1 MYFSQM
7 LDFNY
12 TNIIVIFLILINI
25 LFTTSTIFY

>member
-1 MYFSQM
+1 M

-25 LFTTSTIFY
+25 LFTTSTIFTNLK